1 MYILEVLHSKAVLQ
15 SGHFEGCP
23 TILLI
28 QVNYLTRF
36 NSQLINNNRFQVKQG
51 MYTLKKAV
59 QKCTVYEL
67 FTKTYKMLD
76 GTRDTVLIETDC
88 LS

>member
-1 MYILEVLHSKAVLQ
+1 MYILEVLHSTAVPQ
-15 SGHFEGCP
+15 SGHFQGCP

-76 GTRDTVLIETDC
+76 GTRDTVLI
-88 LS
+88 

>member
-1 MYILEVLHSKAVLQ
+1 MYILEVLHSTAVLQ
-15 SGHFEGCP
+15 SGYFKHCP

-76 GTRDTVLIETDC
+76 GTRDTVLI
-88 LS
+88 

>member
-1 MYILEVLHSKAVLQ
+1 M
-15 SGHFEGCP
+15 
-23 TILLI
+23 LI
-28 QVNYLTRF
+28 
-36 NSQLINNNRFQVKQG
+36 NNRFQVKQG

-76 GTRDTVLIETDC
+76 GTRGTVLI
-88 LS
+88 

>member
-36 NSQLINNNRFQVKQG
+36 NSQLINNRFQVKQG

-59 QKCTVYEL
+59 QCTVYEL
-67 FTKTYKMLD
+67 YIQNVGWHKGYSANRNGLFK
-76 GTRDTVLIETDC
+76 
-88 LS
+88 LSA